1 MSIKKFMSYEKMKKT
16 FKLNSSFAELIKTHR
31 LCEEKSQTEYA
42 RSLNISPQTLCDLEK
57 GCRIPSPKRAFLI
70 AQKIAVLPDYAVES
84 ALNDSLKKQE
94 LNLSVS
100 ISKNKKAS

>member
-1 MSIKKFMSYEKMKKT
+1 M
-16 FKLNSSFAELIKTHR
+16 
-31 LCEEKSQTEYA
+31 CEEKSQTEYA

-57 GCRIPSPKRAFLI
+57 GRRIPSPKRAFLI
-70 AQKIAVLPDYAVES
+70 AQKIGALPDYALEL